1 MQFFAAT
8 LFDMDHTQGPS
19 KKRKRYAGSYQDDW
33 GRLFNGV
40 IAPSK
45 VDEHHAWCVVCARDV
60 NVSAS
65 GVYDV
70 KSHVKSKL
78 HEKIAKSALQHAP
91 MTTFFKAKASAP
103 ETEATTAAEFMF
115 CYFVEEHNLP
125 AAIADHF
132 CGLVPKMFPDSAI
145 AKQMRCG
152 RTKTT
157 MIVKRCLA
165 TEATSPVIARCRSG
179 PYSIMID
186 ESTDHNTDKRLT
198 VLVRYFDTETAR
210 SCTRLLDM
218 PVCNGGRCTQVIICY
233 NIFMYDCNF
242 LYPVYT
248 CIYEHFVNLEL
259 ISAQLVFV
267 PTASPMTT
275 YKLRFN
281 CSRCHSV

>member
-1 MQFFAAT
+1 
-8 LFDMDHTQGPS
+8 MDDTRGAS
-19 KKRKRYAGSYQDDW
+19 KKQKRYAGSYQDDW
-33 GRLFNGV
+33 GRLFNGAIV
-40 IAPSK
+40 PSK

-60 NVSAS
+60 NISAS

-70 KSHVKSKL
+70 KSHLKSKL
-78 HEKIAKSALQHAP
+78 HEKNAKSALQHAP

-103 ETEATTAAEFMF
+103 ETEATTAAEIMF
-115 CYFVEEHNLP
+115 CYFVAEHNLP

-165 TEATSPVIARCRSG
+165 TEATSPVIARCCSG
-179 PYSIMID
+179 PYSIIID
-186 ESTDHNTDKRLT
+186 ESTDRNTDKRLA

-218 PVCNGGRCTQVIICY
+218 PVCNGGTAQE
-233 NIFMYDCNF
+233 IFDT
-242 LYPVYT
+242 LDGV
-248 CIYEHFVNLEL
+248 
-259 ISAQLVFV
+259 
-267 PTASPMTT
+267 
-275 YKLRFN
+275 LR
-281 CSRCHSV
+281 